1 MSKKQACKSCKLF
14 YEGEECPN
22 CKARQ
27 PVQNWKGRIFLIDA
41 KNSDIAKKIG
51 SDKDGEYAIKVN

>member
-1 MSKKQACKSCKLF
+1 MKKQACKHCKLF

-22 CKARQ
+22 CKSTQ
-27 PVQNWKGRIFLIDA
+27 TVTNWKGRINILDI

-51 SDKDGEYAIKVN
+51 VEKEGEYAIKVN